1 MGTLKPT
8 GQERLLLTGML
19 WEELT
24 PPSTTVEKHHDRV
37 KAAFPGT
44 PPPLPTTFPSAMAR

>member
-1 MGTLKPT
+1 MPPLDLDDSGK
-8 GQERLLLTGML
+8 R
-19 WEELT
+19 LT
-24 PPSTTVEKHHDRV
+24 PPSTAVEKHHDTV

>member
-24 PPSTTVEKHHDRV
+24 PPSTTVEKHNDRV

-44 PPPLPTTFPSAMAR
+44 PPPLHNVSLSHG